1 MTIPSLQKPIQILV
15 FFFGLFAAAVFA
27 KPFLVPFTMAA
38 LLAMLFLPWCQ
49 RMERRMPRA
58 LAIIICLLMIMVV
71 VSGVVALLSWQLS
84 DLAADADQIE
94 RNLSIKITELRR
106 YIDRTFG
113 ISRQQQKEL
122 INSGQPSGRLQSMV
136 TGFLAGFGG
145 FLTDMLLVLVYLF
158 LLLYYRT
165 HLHRFVL
172 MLVPRDKQQQAEK
185 TLMESRM
192 VAQKYLSGL
201 ALMIACLWVLYSI
214 GFSIVGVKNAIFFAV
229 LCGLLEIVPFIGNL
243 TGTLFTV
250 ITVFAQGGSGGMVIG
265 VLVTYGLIQFVQTYL
280 LEPLIV
286 GAEVS
291 INPLATIVGL
301 VIGELVWGIPGMV
314 LAIPLLGIVKIICDN
329 VDEWKPIGFLLGSPP
344 KKRRKNLLRRS
355 TRVNAPETT

>member
-1 MTIPSLQKPIQILV
+1 MTIPSLHKPMQILL
-15 FFFGLFAAAVFA
+15 FFILLFVAAVYA
-27 KPFLVPFTMAA
+27 KPFFVPFTMAA

-49 RMERRMPRA
+49 RMEQHMPRA
-58 LAIIICLLMIMVV
+58 LAIIICLLCMIVV
-71 VSGVVALLSWQLS
+71 VAGVVALLSWQLS
-84 DLAADADQIE
+84 DLAANADEIE
-94 RNLSIKITELRR
+94 QNLSRKITELRR

-122 INSGQPSGRLQSMV
+122 IKGGQPSGRLQTMV

-145 FLTDMLLVLVYLF
+145 FLTDLILVLVYLF

-165 HLHRFVL
+165 RLHRFVL
-172 MLVPRDKQQQAEK
+172 MLVPQNKQQQAEK
-185 TLMESRM
+185 TLLESRK
-192 VAQKYLSGL
+192 VAQKYLSGM
-201 ALMIACLWVLYSI
+201 ALMIACLWVLYGI

-265 VLVTYGLIQFVQTYL
+265 VLATYAVIQFVQTYL
-280 LEPLIV
+280 LEPLVV

-291 INPLATIVGL
+291 INPLATIAGL

-329 VDEWKPIGFLLGSPP
+329 VDEWKPVGYLLGSPP
-344 KKRRKNLLRRS
+344 KKKRKNLLRRKS
-355 TRVNAPETT
+355 RVNAAAE